1 MIRRYISR
9 TLQNYIL
16 LNIHKERMSSNRSF
30 DIDRIYS
37 NMVNAL
43 WIVLLPFEFAIMSI
57 LSHLFGP
64 FNIGIIT
71 ASLIFALSAG
81 INISLVKKIMKQY
94 KKSDYIEKLYRYYL
108 IIPQDKR
115 KIICSTKRA
124 YIIIALIIL
133 PPMLFLIIVNL
144 IVSMEQ
150 SL

>member
-57 LSHLFGP
+57 LSHLFGL
-64 FNIGIIT
+64 
-71 ASLIFALSAG
+71 LILALSQP
-81 INISLVKKIMKQY
+81 L
-94 KKSDYIEKLYRYYL
+94 
-108 IIPQDKR
+108 
-115 KIICSTKRA
+115 
-124 YIIIALIIL
+124 
-133 PPMLFLIIVNL
+133 LFLH
-144 IVSMEQ
+144 
-150 SL
+150 SLQG